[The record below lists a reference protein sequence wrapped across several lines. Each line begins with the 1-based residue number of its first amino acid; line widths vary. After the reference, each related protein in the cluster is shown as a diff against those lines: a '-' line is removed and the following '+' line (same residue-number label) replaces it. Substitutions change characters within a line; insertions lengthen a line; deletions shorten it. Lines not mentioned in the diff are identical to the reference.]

1 MSKKLSII
9 IACYKDAEAIP
20 VMHKRI
26 CDLNIADEIE
36 IEIIFVNDGSPDS
49 SQMRLLEIAAKD
61 SRVIGIKHTRNFGS
75 QAAFLSGMKNSTG
88 DAIVIMDGD
97 LQDPPEMILD
107 FIQYWQDGYEVVYGI
122 RESREAPIYM
132 QFFYKI
138 FYRIFSK
145 LSSFKVPKDAGDFS
159 LMDRKVVNFL
169 LSLQEREPFLRALRA
184 YFGGKSVG
192 VKYRRPERMFG
203 KSTNSLLSNLG
214 WASKGL
220 VAVSR
225 IPLNLVAGISLITVP
240 IFMGMLILII
250 FLNAQIR
257 ELIILFN
264 IILSSLFILNLIQSS
279 VIAIYLGK
287 VMEDTKQ
294 RPLFIVDSIIRNGKE
309 RKLIKC
315 YS

>member
-20 VMHKRI
+20 VMYKRI

-36 IEIIFVNDGSPDS
+36 LEIIFVNDGSPDL
-49 SQMRLLEIAAKD
+49 SQMQLLEIGTKD
-61 SRVIGIKHTRNFGS
+61 ARVIGIKHTRNFGS
-75 QAAFLSGMKNSTG
+75 QAAFLSGMKISTG

-184 YFGGKSVG
+184 YIGGKSVG

-250 FLNAQIR
+250 LLNAQIR

-309 RKLIKC
+309 FKVEI
-315 YS
+315 

>member
-36 IEIIFVNDGSPDS
+36 LEIIFVNDGSPDL
-49 SQMRLLEIAAKD
+49 SQMQLLEIGTKD
-61 SRVIGIKHTRNFGS
+61 ARVIGIKHTRNFGS
-75 QAAFLSGMKNSTG
+75 QAAFLSGMKISTG

-250 FLNAQIR
+250 LLNAQIR

-309 RKLIKC
+309 VKVEI
-315 YS
+315 

>member
-309 RKLIKC
+309 VKVEI
-315 YS
+315 

>member
-36 IEIIFVNDGSPDS
+36 LEIIFVNDGSPDL
-49 SQMRLLEIAAKD
+49 SQMQLLEIGTKD
-61 SRVIGIKHTRNFGS
+61 ARVIGIKHTRNFGS
-75 QAAFLSGMKNSTG
+75 QAAFLSGMKISTG

-240 IFMGMLILII
+240 IFMGMSILII
-250 FLNAQIR
+250 LLNVQIR

-309 RKLIKC
+309 VKVEI
-315 YS
+315 

>member
-36 IEIIFVNDGSPDS
+36 LEIIFVNDGSPDS
-49 SQMRLLEIAAKD
+49 SQMRLLEIAARD

-75 QAAFLSGMKNSTG
+75 QAAFLSGMKISTG

-250 FLNAQIR
+250 LLNAQIR

-264 IILSSLFILNLIQSS
+264 IILSSLFILNLVQSS

-294 RPLFIVDSIIRNGKE
+294 RPLFIVDSVIRNGKE
-309 RKLIKC
+309 VKVEI
-315 YS
+315 

>member
-20 VMHKRI
+20 VMYKRI
-26 CDLNIADEIE
+26 CDLNITDEIE
-36 IEIIFVNDGSPDS
+36 LEIIFVNDGSPDL
-49 SQMRLLEIAAKD
+49 SQMQLLEIATKD
-61 SRVIGIKHTRNFGS
+61 ARVIGIKHTRNFGS
-75 QAAFLSGMKNSTG
+75 QAAFLSGMKISTG

-250 FLNAQIR
+250 LLNAQIR

-309 RKLIKC
+309 VKVEI
-315 YS
+315 

>member
-36 IEIIFVNDGSPDS
+36 LEIIFVNDGSPDS
-49 SQMRLLEIAAKD
+49 SQMRVLEIAAKD

-75 QAAFLSGMKNSTG
+75 QAAFLSGMKISTG

-250 FLNAQIR
+250 LLNAQIR

-264 IILSSLFILNLIQSS
+264 IILSTLFILNLIQSS

-309 RKLIKC
+309 VKVEI
-315 YS
+315 

>member
-1 MSKKLSII
+1 
-9 IACYKDAEAIP
+9 
-20 VMHKRI
+20 
-26 CDLNIADEIE
+26 
-36 IEIIFVNDGSPDS
+36 
-49 SQMRLLEIAAKD
+49 
-61 SRVIGIKHTRNFGS
+61 
-75 QAAFLSGMKNSTG
+75 
-88 DAIVIMDGD
+88 
-97 LQDPPEMILD
+97 MILD

-309 RKLIKC
+309 VKVEI
-315 YS
+315 

>member
-36 IEIIFVNDGSPDS
+36 LEIIFVNDGSPDS

-75 QAAFLSGMKNSTG
+75 QAAFLSGMKISTG

-107 FIQYWQDGYEVVYGI
+107 FIQYWHDGYEVVYGI

-250 FLNAQIR
+250 LLNAQIR

-264 IILSSLFILNLIQSS
+264 IVLSSLFILNLVQSS

-309 RKLIKC
+309 VKVEI
-315 YS
+315 

>member
-36 IEIIFVNDGSPDS
+36 LEIIFVNDGSPDS

-75 QAAFLSGMKNSTG
+75 QAAFLSGMKISTG

-132 QFFYKI
+132 QFSYKI

-250 FLNAQIR
+250 LLNAQIR

-264 IILSSLFILNLIQSS
+264 IILSSLFILNLVQSS

-309 RKLIKC
+309 VKVEI
-315 YS
+315 

>member
-36 IEIIFVNDGSPDS
+36 LEIIFVNDGSPDL
-49 SQMRLLEIAAKD
+49 SQMQLLEIGTKD
-61 SRVIGIKHTRNFGS
+61 ARVIGIKHTRNFGS
-75 QAAFLSGMKNSTG
+75 QAAFLSGMKISTG

-309 RKLIKC
+309 VKVEI
-315 YS
+315 